1 MKSTI
6 YVNKQAHNNKK
17 LGSKGCFVCVCVCVC
32 VCVHVCVCVCCVCVC
47 VCGHMMKLKY

>member
-17 LGSKGCFVCVCVCVC
+17 LGSKGCV
-32 VCVHVCVCVCCVCVC
+32 CVCVC